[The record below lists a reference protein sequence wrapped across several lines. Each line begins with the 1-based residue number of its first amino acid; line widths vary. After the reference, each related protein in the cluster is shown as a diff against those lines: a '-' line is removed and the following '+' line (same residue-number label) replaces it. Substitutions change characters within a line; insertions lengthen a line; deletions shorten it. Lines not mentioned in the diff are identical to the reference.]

1 MIFDC
6 HMHTEIS
13 YDSKM
18 KIEEILKVQKNK
30 NLGVILTEHMDF
42 NYPKKDAFR
51 FNPKEYF
58 EKYDTYRS
66 DSLLLGVEV
75 GMGLDIIEENKN
87 LVNEYKFD
95 QIIGSIHLIHGKDIF
110 LKETYEGKSKID
122 IGEIYFKSM
131 IENIKVH
138 PYINVLGHIDYISR
152 YWPFEDKNLNY
163 IDFSDH
169 IDEVLKT
176 IAEKGIA
183 LELNTK
189 KVENKE
195 YLEVMRPIFLRYKEV
210 KGEMVTLGSDAHFSE
225 NIGKSFDLCDE
236 FLKETGLKR
245 VHFRERK
252 PI

>member
-1 MIFDC
+1 MLFDC

-18 KIEEILKVQKNK
+18 KIEEVLNVQKNK
-30 NLGVILTEHMDF
+30 NIGVVLTEHMDF

-58 EKYDTYRS
+58 DKYENYRS
-66 DSLLLGVEV
+66 ESLLLGVEV
-75 GMGLDIIEENKN
+75 GMGLDIIEENKDLIN
-87 LVNEYKFD
+87 AYNFD
-95 QIIGSIHLIHGKDIF
+95 QIIGSIHLIGGKDIF
-110 LKETYEGKSKID
+110 LKDTYEGKSKIE
-122 IGEIYFKSM
+122 IGEMYFKSM
-131 IENIKVH
+131 IENILVH

-152 YWPFEDKNLNY
+152 YWPYEDKNLYYKDYADY
-163 IDFSDH
+163 IDT
-169 IDEVLKT
+169 VLKT
-176 IAEKGIA
+176 IGEKGIA

-195 YLEVMRPIFLRYKEV
+195 YLDLIHPIFLRYKEL
-210 KGEMVTLGSDAHFSE
+210 KGEMVTLGSDAHFRE
-225 NIGKSFDLCDE
+225 NIGKSFELCDE
-236 FLKETGLKR
+236 FLKEVGLKR

>member
-18 KIEEILKVQKNK
+18 KIDEVLNVQKNK
-30 NLGVILTEHMDF
+30 NIGVIITEHMDF
-42 NYPKKDAFR
+42 NFPKKDAFR
-51 FNPKEYF
+51 FDPKEYF
-58 EKYDTYRS
+58 DKYENYRS
-66 DSLLLGVEV
+66 KSLLLGVEV
-75 GMGLDIIEENKN
+75 GMGLDIVKENKE
-87 LVNEYKFD
+87 LVDKYNFD
-95 QIIGSIHLIHGKDIF
+95 QVIGSIHLLDGEDIF
-110 LKETYEGKSKID
+110 LKEVYEGKSKID

-152 YWPFEDKNLNY
+152 YWPFEDKKLQY
-163 IDFSDH
+163 VDFSDY
-169 IDEVLKT
+169 IDTVLKT

-189 KVENKE
+189 KVENKDS
-195 YLEVMRPIFLRYKEV
+195 LEAIRPIFVRYKEL

-225 NIGKSFDLCDE
+225 NIGKSFEICDE
-236 FLKETGLKR
+236 FLKEIGLKR

>member
-18 KIEEILKVQKNK
+18 KIEEILNIQKNR
-30 NLGVILTEHMDF
+30 NIGVILTEHMDL

-58 EKYDTYRS
+58 NKYEDYRS
-66 DSLLLGVEV
+66 ECLLLGVEV
-75 GMGLDIIEENKN
+75 GMGLDIVKENNN
-87 LVNEYKFD
+87 LVNNYNFD
-95 QIIGSIHLIHGKDIF
+95 QIIGSIHLIDGKDIF
-110 LKETYEGKSKID
+110 LKETYEGKNKID

-131 IENIKVH
+131 WENILAH

-152 YWPFEDKNLNY
+152 YWPYEDKNLYYKDYSDY
-163 IDFSDH
+163 IDT
-169 IDEVLKT
+169 VLKT
-176 IAEKGIA
+176 IVEKGIA

-195 YLEVMRPIFLRYKEV
+195 YLKVMHPIFLRYKEL

-225 NIGKSFDLCDE
+225 HIGRSFDVCYE
-236 FLKETGLKR
+236 FLSEIGLKT

-252 PI
+252 AI